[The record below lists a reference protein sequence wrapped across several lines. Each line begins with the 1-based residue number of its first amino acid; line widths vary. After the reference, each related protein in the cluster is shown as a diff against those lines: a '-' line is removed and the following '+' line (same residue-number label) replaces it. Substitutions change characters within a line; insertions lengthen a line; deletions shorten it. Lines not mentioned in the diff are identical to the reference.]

1 MKKEKKLQE
10 QNEYLSRLLA
20 SLEDV
25 KQGRVSD
32 VPLKKGAVKIR

>member
-1 MKKEKKLQE
+1 MKKKEKLEE
-10 QNEYLSRLLA
+10 QNEFLSSLLA

-32 VPLKKGAVKIR
+32 VPLKKKLVKIR